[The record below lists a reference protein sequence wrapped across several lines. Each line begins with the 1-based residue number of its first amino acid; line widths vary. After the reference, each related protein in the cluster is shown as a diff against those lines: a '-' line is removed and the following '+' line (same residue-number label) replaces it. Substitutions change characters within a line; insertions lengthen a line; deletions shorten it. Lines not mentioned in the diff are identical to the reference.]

1 VKAPDETGFRL
12 TVSRPEFLQML
23 ATFKRFSTKPDMGD
37 VRIRMEGEEV
47 VFSLTGIAAGVAAKG
62 TWPGEVRAPGR
73 LVVALDKAPP
83 DGDPIRIEVRA
94 GRLVAGG
101 FSIGCTIQAADEPRI
116 ELPLD
121 ATLLEVLRVAA
132 SHSKEEIRESGL
144 ESVVSAAEEKA
155 GKLVGKALKALE
167 PLGIERRD
175 LIELV
180 RSRLEP

>member
-1 VKAPDETGFRL
+1 
-12 TVSRPEFLQML
+12 ML

-101 FSIGCTIQAADEPRI
+101 FSIGCTIQVADEPRI

-121 ATLLEVLRVAA
+121 ATLLEVLRVCDEGRRPNRADGVSQVTAA
-132 SHSKEEIRESGL
+132 QGEN
-144 ESVVSAAEEKA
+144 SVTDDKPYR
-155 GKLVGKALKALE
+155 K
-167 PLGIERRD
+167 R
-175 LIELV
+175 LIELALP
-180 RSRLEP
+180 LEAIKGPPQEITNAL